1 MNEGAMEKE
10 TIKLNV
16 SEARDKL
23 TQLDKLLKPGDIMQI
38 TRRGKA
44 YARMEL
50 MGEIDPYEEVLN
62 SIEALPEPENTLQPV
77 ARRYKSFLYGMN
89 DEDFNRF

>member
-1 MNEGAMEKE
+1 MEKE

-23 TQLDKLLKPGDIMQI
+23 TQLDKILKPGEILQI

-62 SIEALPEPENTLQPV
+62 SIEDLPEPEKKLQPV
-77 ARRYKSFLYGMN
+77 ARHYKSLVYGMS
-89 DEDFNRF
+89 DEDTDRF